1 MSHRM
6 NAWLSWK
13 GMSWGKMGAK
23 SRRIEVESMLAYY
36 GANPPVYAICRGKLR
51 GCL

>member
-1 MSHRM
+1 M

-13 GMSWGKMGAK
+13 GMSWRKMGAK
-23 SRRIEVESMLAYY
+23 SRRSEVESMLAYY
-36 GANPPVYAICRGKLR
+36 AAHSPEYVTCRGKLR